1 MLPRGLCAFW
11 SARPKP
17 LARIIALALIG
28 LVACEGE
35 EPRRQR
41 AMDFEFPEESE
52 SPVYLAEETL
62 TEGRQEWPIRPAVSI
77 DTDYDSSELVT
88 VHRFVYRHRTR
99 FPPILGPGLPSF
111 AQAPKELRV
120 DVSKDRIRVTFLGS
134 DWPVPGGS
142 EVRMQTGRPSAY
154 VFDGDGGRTVGV
166 GQLAAWYEGA
176 PLSGSPGFG
185 LRVDEEPGLQEYM
198 PLFCRFLAE
207 WARASLDNFGRRC
220 ESGAPRFFRIG
231 RTQATLTAHVPMKI
245 PRRYLRADH
254 LDPPSPLLHDP
265 ARVLVEEEILERL
278 VPTVPAEDVDEETL
292 PATLYIENR
301 ARGRSL
307 VVIEGL
313 QVAVLEEGASVT
325 LRGLQ
330 HGRYRIGA
338 LRAFGARR
346 SIPLMHRVPGELII
360 E

>member
-1 MLPRGLCAFW
+1 MLLGGRASSRF
-11 SARPKP
+11 AR
-17 LARIIALALIG
+17 LLALALIAFVLG
-28 LVACEGE
+28 LSACTEDDPRP
-35 EPRRQR
+35 PRR
-41 AMDFEFPEESE
+41 MDFEFPEESE
-52 SPVYLAEETL
+52 APVYLEEERL
-62 TEGRQEWPIRPAVSI
+62 VEGRRDWPIRPAVSI

-99 FPPILGPGLPSF
+99 FQPILGPGLPSF

-120 DVSKDRIRVTFLGS
+120 DVSKDRIRVSFLGP

-154 VFDGDGGRTVGV
+154 VFDGEGGRTVGV

-278 VPTVPAEDVDEETL
+278 KPSFPDEDVDEDALPTTL
-292 PATLYIENR
+292 KIENR

-307 VVIEGL
+307 IVIEGL

-325 LRGLQ
+325 LRGLR
-330 HGRYRIGA
+330 HGRYRIGV
-338 LRAFGARR
+338 LRSFGARR